1 MYKINKLQDIC
12 REAIGNR
19 DLDRFAW
26 RTEGRKK
33 KKRKKKEKKK
43 KRTEGEMFKF

>member
-26 RTEGRKK
+26 RTEGE
-33 KKRKKKEKKK
+33 KEKKK
-43 KRTEGEMFKF
+43 ERKKKRTDGEMFKF